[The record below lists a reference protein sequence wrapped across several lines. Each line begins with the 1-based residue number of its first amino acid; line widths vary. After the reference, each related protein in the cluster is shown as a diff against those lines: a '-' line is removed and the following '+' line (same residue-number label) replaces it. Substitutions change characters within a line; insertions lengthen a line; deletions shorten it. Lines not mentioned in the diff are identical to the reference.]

1 MLPAA
6 GDPYFK
12 LKAAGYVDA
21 GKKLGYDVKIYDAG
35 GYGNLQKQVTQI
47 EDVIQRKVSGIVLV
61 PASSDGT
68 VPCRRKGGGELEY
81 RSSMTASPHEATRLR
96 ASSASLLT

>member
-1 MLPAA
+1 MVPAA

-35 GYGNLQKQVTQI
+35 GYGNLQNQVTQI

-61 PASSDGT
+61 PASFDGT
-68 VPCRRKGGGELEY
+68 VVESVFEFDLELS
-81 RSSMTASPHEATRLR
+81 RSRLP
-96 ASSASLLT
+96 AAC